1 MIGYIVKR
9 LLSIA
14 LTFIIVSLVVFLMM
28 HAVPGGPF
36 DQKDM
41 PLSEAV
47 KAQINARLGLDQPL
61 WVQYV
66 NYMKGLLVGDFGVP
80 FQAPGET
87 VLSLLADA
95 WPPSLLLGGLGVLIG
110 TPIGILLGMAAALK
124 RNSWIDYLASVIA
137 TLGLTIP
144 IFVISMLLILVFAV
158 WLNWLPASGWGKP
171 ERWILPIAAY
181 AAIPIATYAR
191 YTRSAMLDTLNR
203 PFVTALRAKGLSER
217 RIIFQHVLRNS
228 AIPMVTLF
236 LPMFIGIATGSIFIE
251 TMFRI
256 PGLGSYFVS
265 SIENRDYPLE
275 MSLVLMVTLMFCMA
289 YLFADIAYAMLNP
302 RIRLGDDR
310 Q

>member
-1 MIGYIVKR
+1 MIVYLIKR

-14 LTFIIVSLVVFLMM
+14 LTFFIVSLLVFLMM

-36 DQKDM
+36 TEKDM

-47 KAQINARLGLDQPL
+47 KAALNARLGLDKPL

-66 NYMKGLLVGDFGVP
+66 NYMSGVLQGNWGVP
-80 FQAPGET
+80 YQSPGET
-87 VLSLLADA
+87 VISLLRQA
-95 WPPSLLLGGLGVLIG
+95 WIPSLILGGSGVIIG
-110 TPIGILLGMAAALK
+110 AILGILIGMAAALK
-124 RNSWIDYLASVIA
+124 RNSWIDYLASALSV
-137 TLGLTIP
+137 LGLTIP
-144 IFVISMLLILVFAV
+144 VFVISMMLILIFAV
-158 WLNWLPASGWGKP
+158 WLGWLPASGWGKP

-181 AAIPIATYAR
+181 AAIPLATYAR

-203 PFVTALRAKGLSER
+203 PFVTALRAKGLSEG

-228 AIPMVTLF
+228 AIPMVTVF
-236 LPMFIGIATGSIFIE
+236 LPMFIGTATGSIFVE
-251 TMFRI
+251 AMFRI

-275 MSLVLMVTLMFCMA
+275 MALVLMVTIGICFA
-289 YLFADIAYAMLNP
+289 YLISDIAYAWLNP
-302 RIRLGDDR
+302 RIRLGDDT